1 MSRNDDEGGS
11 RRDDP
16 ETSKDAARRIRPRIF
31 HGAIFD
37 VLCRYGPPRYPR
49 LSALQIYTYLKEE
62 GSITGMV
69 DSISPRMTEMV
80 ESGLV
85 RQFPAEPRPNR
96 SGRLHSQKVYEA
108 VRRS

>member
-1 MSRNDDEGGS
+1 
-11 RRDDP
+11 
-16 ETSKDAARRIRPRIF
+16 
-31 HGAIFD
+31 
-37 VLCRYGPPRYPR
+37 
-49 LSALQIYTYLKEE
+49 
-62 GSITGMV
+62 MV